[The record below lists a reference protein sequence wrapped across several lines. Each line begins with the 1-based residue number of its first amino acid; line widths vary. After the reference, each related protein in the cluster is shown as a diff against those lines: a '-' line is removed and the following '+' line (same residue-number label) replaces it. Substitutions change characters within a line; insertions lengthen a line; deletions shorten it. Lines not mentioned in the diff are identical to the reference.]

1 MWISGKAGYPLFFND
16 DALPDSP
23 TYGLLSICYNF
34 GKNDYKV
41 QLLVEIWI
49 FFSIIFDPQQKYVMF
64 VS

>member
-1 MWISGKAGYPLFFND
+1 MMWISGKAGYPLFFND

-49 FFSIIFDPQQKYVMF
+49 FFQ
-64 VS
+64 